1 MQKSRKVH
9 RLISLKLV
17 EKKSGANQF
26 ESRTQNQ
33 ILVLNL
39 QSTKEI
45 RFFRPYSI
53 YVPWLRRGH
62 CSA

>member
-53 YVPWLRRGH
+53 AASGSLLCLKV
-62 CSA
+62 

>member
-17 EKKSGANQF
+17 EKKRGANQF

-53 YVPWLRRGH
+53 YV
-62 CSA
+62 S